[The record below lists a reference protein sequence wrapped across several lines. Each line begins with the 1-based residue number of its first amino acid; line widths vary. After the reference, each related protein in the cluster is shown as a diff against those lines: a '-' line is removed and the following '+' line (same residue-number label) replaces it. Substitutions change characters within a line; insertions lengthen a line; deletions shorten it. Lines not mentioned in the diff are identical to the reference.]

1 MRDRLV
7 KAIES
12 GTEED
17 LEEALKNFEF
27 YRVPDQ
33 GEVHKARQ
41 KLKYFETKRG
51 LSKDTNAKKNNVIIT
66 GTITATIFL
75 LAF

>member
-1 MRDRLV
+1 MRERLV

-17 LEEALKNFEF
+17 LEEALKNFQF

-51 LSKDTNAKKNNVIIT
+51 L
-66 GTITATIFL
+66 L
-75 LAF
+75 ERYPC